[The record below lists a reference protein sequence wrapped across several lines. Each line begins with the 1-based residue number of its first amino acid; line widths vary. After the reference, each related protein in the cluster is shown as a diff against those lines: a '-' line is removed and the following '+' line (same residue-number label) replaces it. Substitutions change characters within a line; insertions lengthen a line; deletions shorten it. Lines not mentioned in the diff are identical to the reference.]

1 MMGKRLKDNIMLII
15 LCIVIICCT
24 VSVNNKIEKEVK
36 ENTDYLANRIYTDLP
51 SVDLVYDIYR
61 DLHTLKSKL
70 SWE

>member
-1 MMGKRLKDNIMLII
+1 MLII

-24 VSVNNKIEKEVK
+24 VSVNNKIDNVVK
-36 ENTDYLANRIYTDLP
+36 ENTDYLANRIYIDLP